1 MTRGI
6 DVYHNRLHSGIGM
19 PPLAAWKKGILGTPE
34 VPGRGLPP
42 RIADPERFL
51 IDFLPLER
59 RAVSRSGVQLFYI
72 DYYSDVLRPLIGER
86 HRYIVRYDPRDLS
99 RVWLLSKNNEYYA
112 LPYRARQRP
121 PISLWEHQ
129 TIVRMLQEQGRR
141 EVDADAIFN
150 QLEKMR
156 TVVTEAAAK
165 TKKARRQAERI
176 RQAPKPKSVR
186 SVSAASSEFEPPLR
200 APVPYEVEEW

>member
-1 MTRGI
+1 
-6 DVYHNRLHSGIGM
+6 
-19 PPLAAWKKGILGTPE
+19 
-34 VPGRGLPP
+34 
-42 RIADPERFL
+42 
-51 IDFLPLER
+51 
-59 RAVSRSGVQLFYI
+59 
-72 DYYSDVLRPLIGER
+72 
-86 HRYIVRYDPRDLS
+86 
-99 RVWLLSKNNEYYA
+99 
-112 LPYRARQRP
+112 
-121 PISLWEHQ
+121 
-129 TIVRMLQEQGRR
+129 MLQEQGRR